1 MIKNKTLLTKL
12 GLYFTAIVILIG
24 YHFVNL
30 YVANLSNVTIMVD
43 VIFSLISI
51 MTLVLIMD
59 DTVLVESNLP
69 EFFKLGSLFSISL
82 NAISLISYRTNK
94 PDNNFMFDIIC
105 FILVFV
111 FFILIILEFHQ
122 KNLHLK
128 SKLIRLK

>member
-94 PDNNFMFDIIC
+94 PDNNFMFVSIC